1 MLKKHKI
8 IISIIFLGFFLW
20 LIWPRKNEE
29 TSTTPIPP
37 KAIPTIEMD
46 NNQAIFPETLK
57 KIGEVNWNSEIKQDY
72 PEKLNKITIKRKII
86 DEKRENE
93 IKKYLGINDQNGYV
107 LKDVNYIQYSNMPK
121 NLESMPINN
130 NWEIG
135 QLKNKLRKIASDLN
149 NEMDLKIEWTNTSYR
164 KYSQPYLIETTQNE
178 AQFLE
183 IDGDY
188 MVNETR
194 LTTFHGE
201 SIRAFF
207 DGQGNLL
214 KISIY
219 LKPEILNT
227 NDYWEIMTPEE
238 AKNASINNYRAG
250 INDLYDEIKKV
261 NLTQVHLVQVYDNL
275 EESVGPYF
283 LFDGNTYS
291 QREQKPVN
299 LPVLLR
305 AEK

>member
-1 MLKKHKI
+1 
-8 IISIIFLGFFLW
+8 
-20 LIWPRKNEE
+20 
-29 TSTTPIPP
+29 
-37 KAIPTIEMD
+37 
-46 NNQAIFPETLK
+46 
-57 KIGEVNWNSEIKQDY
+57 
-72 PEKLNKITIKRKII
+72 
-86 DEKRENE
+86 
-93 IKKYLGINDQNGYV
+93 
-107 LKDVNYIQYSNMPK
+107 
-121 NLESMPINN
+121 
-130 NWEIG
+130 
-135 QLKNKLRKIASDLN
+135 
-149 NEMDLKIEWTNTSYR
+149 
-164 KYSQPYLIETTQNE
+164 
-178 AQFLE
+178 
-183 IDGDY
+183 